1 MALTPAFAAPAALPA
16 RPRAAAPELA
26 GVAAARTPALRA
38 ARGRRAA
45 PVRAALLPPS
55 WVRVAVGVAGVAA
68 GVVLP
73 NMGALQNRAG
83 LTARP
88 PGVSAVE
95 KMAVRVVDGNKEGI
109 TLGAL
114 GIRQEDFL
122 SHRELS
128 KLKTT
133 QYSEAEE
140 EIMELEEDEVEN
152 KWFHDLQVMWAGI
165 ASVGGIMVLYRGGVL
180 WERWIVEQERKDR
193 EEEIELTGTFIDP
206 RAVRKEE
213 GGEDDDAAKKKKGGG
228 DGPDDSPPDADDLP
242 PGGIDA
248 LEKLFGKS

>member
-1 MALTPAFAAPAALPA
+1 
-16 RPRAAAPELA
+16 
-26 GVAAARTPALRA
+26 
-38 ARGRRAA
+38 
-45 PVRAALLPPS
+45 
-55 WVRVAVGVAGVAA
+55 
-68 GVVLP
+68 
-73 NMGALQNRAG
+73 
-83 LTARP
+83 
-88 PGVSAVE
+88 VE